1 MKKWLLVAGVLVAGA
16 ALKVVLDE
24 RARRPPEYDVAPIAI
39 ASEMFHTGD
48 HLALPADLEVVDG
61 RLVVIDR
68 RGAKN
73 IHVLDAGS
81 GEHIASVGD
90 PGEGPAEFLA
100 PASITRDPRGR
111 VWIHDGEAQRLT
123 RLDLARLDEQR
134 GWADSSF
141 RLRGSALAL
150 DLSWTAEGRLLAVG
164 LFTGGRFGIYD
175 AEGVLLAERGEFPE
189 LPGDPPS
196 VVRQQILLS
205 RLVSRPDGRLFGAA
219 ARMAARIDLVSP
231 EGEIRGE
238 ARVPL
243 PFEPEFEIRDAG
255 GFPAVI
261 HSRES
266 PSGYLDMAATGD
278 RLLALFSGRS
288 DADFERRSSYGRD
301 IHVFDWDGRLV
312 EVLRAD
318 RDLFAIGI
326 DGETG
331 RLYGVQHDPVPAILV
346 FDLAGVLAGG

>member
-1 MKKWLLVAGVLVAGA
+1 MKKWLLFAGVLAAGA

-24 RARRPPEYDVAPIAI
+24 RARRPLEYDAAPIAI
-39 ASEMFHTGD
+39 ASVLLHTGD

-100 PASITRDPRGR
+100 PASITRDPEGR
-111 VWIHDGEAQRLT
+111 VWIHDGEAQRMT
-123 RLDLARLDEQR
+123 RLDLVRLDESR

-141 RLRGSALAL
+141 RLRGSAFAL
-150 DLSWTAEGRLLAVG
+150 DLAWTAEGRLLAVG

-175 AEGVLLAERGEFPE
+175 DEGRLIAERGEFPE
-189 LPGDPPS
+189 LPGNPPA

-205 RLVSRPDGRLFGAA
+205 RFVSRPDGRLFAA
-219 ARMAARIDLVSP
+219 ATSMAARIDIVSP
-231 EGEIRGE
+231 TGEARGE

-243 PFEPEFEIRDAG
+243 PFEPEFEIRDSG

-278 RLLALFSGRS
+278 RLLALFSGR
-288 DADFERRSSYGRD
+288 AYEDFERRSSYGRD
-301 IHVFDWDGRLV
+301 VHVFDWSGRLLG
-312 EVLRAD
+312 VLRAD

-326 DGETG
+326 DGEAG
-331 RLYGVQHDPVPAILV
+331 RLYGIQHDPVPAILV
-346 FDLAGVLAGG
+346 FDLVGVLDRD